1 MSDEDNETDS
11 ERVEPLE
18 VKSIEGVEGT
28 VMMKVAAIEAD
39 KENDQE

>member
-1 MSDEDNETDS
+1 MSEEDNETDS

-28 VMMKVAAIEAD
+28 VRMWVAAIKAD
-39 KENDQE
+39 KEKDQE

>member
-1 MSDEDNETDS
+1 MSDEDKETDS

-28 VMMKVAAIEAD
+28 VRMKVAAIKAD
-39 KENDQE
+39 KEKDQ

>member
-1 MSDEDNETDS
+1 MSDEDKETDS

-28 VMMKVAAIEAD
+28 IMMKVAAIKAD
-39 KENDQE
+39 EEKDQE

>member
-1 MSDEDNETDS
+1 MLDKDKETNS

-28 VMMKVAAIEAD
+28 VMMKVAAIKAD
-39 KENDQE
+39 KETDQE